1 MPCKKCGL
9 VGHYSKTCKKI
20 IENITNELIVAQ
32 DEKKCSTSVVEK
44 KKKEEKTKTY
54 FCYIL
59 QQKDKL
65 NSLNYVG
72 YTVNYNRRIRQHNGI
87 IKGGAFFTKNRG
99 PWEFLC
105 VMTCPSW
112 NNIRA
117 MQVEWLAKHPTRTRK
132 RPKCFSGSIGRINSL
147 LEIFNRIP
155 VEENVNIY
163 INESFHTHAQNL
175 NLPRNVKIYA
185 ELSGITNNLVLDS
198 IINDV

>member
-99 PWEFLC
+99 PWEFLV

-112 NNIRA
+112 DSIKA
-117 MQVEWLAKHPTRTRK
+117 MQTEWLIKHPTRKRK
-132 RPKCFSGSIGRINSL
+132 ILKCFKGAQGRINSL
-147 LEIFNRIP
+147 VEIFKRIP
-155 VEENVNIY
+155 EEEKIEMYVHPTY
-163 INESFHTHAQNL
+163 YDQAVNL
-175 NLPRNVKIYA
+175 NLPKNVSLRAK
-185 ELSGITNNLVLDS
+185 LDF
-198 IINDV
+198 